1 MESSKITFVSD
12 RDGTFDLFVMY
23 ADGSNQTNITR
34 TAEWEED
41 HPRWSPDGTCIA
53 YCDRRH
59 GKGEIYLIDADG
71 REPKRL
77 TRNSAPDLRPHW
89 SPDGQTIIFTTDRN
103 DNVEIYAMNRD
114 GSNQRNLTDHP
125 ARELESTYSLLTALR
140 LPSPRTATENRK
152 FT

>member
-12 RDGTFDLFVMY
+12 RDGTFDLFLMN
-23 ADGSNQTNITR
+23 ADGSNQKNITR

-71 REPKRL
+71 RESKATDPQFRH
-77 TRNSAPDLRPHW
+77 P
-89 SPDGQTIIFTTDRN
+89 IFVRIGRRMDRRSSLPLIATT
-103 DNVEIYAMNRD
+103 
-114 GSNQRNLTDHP
+114 T
-125 ARELESTYSLLTALR
+125 
-140 LPSPRTATENRK
+140 
-152 FT
+152 